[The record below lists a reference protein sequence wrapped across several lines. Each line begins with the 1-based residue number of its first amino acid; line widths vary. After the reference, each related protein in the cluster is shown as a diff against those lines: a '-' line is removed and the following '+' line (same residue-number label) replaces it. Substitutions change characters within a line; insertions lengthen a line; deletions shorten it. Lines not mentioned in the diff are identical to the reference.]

1 VSGKGAAMP
10 KFQRQTR
17 QQSRA
22 QANRRKRKK
31 NEEQTSLYARAN
43 DQNTNTRAQPR
54 SAQRHAKL
62 RHAKL
67 TTASKKTRLG
77 ALEPWTAASGRGVVA
92 TPAKKGCCTGNTRS
106 SI

>member
-1 VSGKGAAMP
+1 VAKALQCQNFKGKRAS
-10 KFQRQTR
+10 
-17 QQSRA
+17 SRA
-22 QANRRKRKK
+22 RKQIDANAKK

-54 SAQRHAKL
+54 SAQCHAKL

-77 ALEPWTAASGRGVVA
+77 ALEPWTVASGRGVVA
-92 TPAKKGCCTGNTRS
+92 TPDKK
-106 SI
+106 

>member
-1 VSGKGAAMP
+1 VAKALQCQNFKGKRAS
-10 KFQRQTR
+10 
-17 QQSRA
+17 SRA
-22 QANRRKRKK
+22 RKQIDANAKK

-92 TPAKKGCCTGNTRS
+92 TPDKK
-106 SI
+106 